1 LPESR
6 CTEGV
11 TDCVL
16 AVGAHLKNAVT
27 MSVAETST
35 PSYSVEEES
44 EPRSLMRRRSG
55 EAVQRRTGGTADRTS
70 LAHTQVFISQHIGDL
85 ETQEAFDAFLRVIG
99 DFQCLYNAK
108 PGRIVCDLHSDYL
121 SSQYA
126 KERALALE
134 VPLIPVQHH
143 YAHVAACMAENQVEA
158 PVLGVSWDGTGLGTD
173 GTIWGGEFLLVNE
186 TAFDRVAHF
195 RRFRLPGGEAAIKEP
210 KRTALGVLFELFG
223 ERLAEHKELAPI
235 RQFPP
240 NDLLILQQMVGKGI
254 NSPETSSVGRLFDA
268 VASILGVRH
277 QVTFEGQAAMELEF
291 ALGQEDDGCYGF
303 AIDEKDTLVIDW
315 EPMVR
320 QILADLEQRVP
331 IGRITARFHNTLVEV
346 IVEVACR
353 IGEEKLVL
361 TGGCFQN
368 GYLAERA
375 VRRLEAEGFRPYWH
389 QRVPPN
395 DGGIALGQI
404 FAAVRSQIQSRTGM
418 TSVPLTA

>member
-1 LPESR
+1 
-6 CTEGV
+6 
-11 TDCVL
+11 
-16 AVGAHLKNAVT
+16 
-27 MSVAETST
+27 
-35 PSYSVEEES
+35 
-44 EPRSLMRRRSG
+44 
-55 EAVQRRTGGTADRTS
+55 
-70 LAHTQVFISQHIGDL
+70 
-85 ETQEAFDAFLRVIG
+85 
-99 DFQCLYNAK
+99 
-108 PGRIVCDLHSDYL
+108 
-121 SSQYA
+121 
-126 KERALALE
+126 
-134 VPLIPVQHH
+134 LIPVQHH

-223 ERLAEHKELAPI
+223 ESLAEHKELAPI

-240 NDLLILQQMVGKGI
+240 NDLLILQQMVRKGI